1 MNLKLKKGFDINLA
15 GKAKPELAGE
25 IISEI
30 YSFKPTDFNA
40 ITRPKVLVN
49 EGDTVKAGTPI
60 FRDKK
65 NEQVYFCAPVSGEV
79 VSITRGAKRFP
90 EEFKILADKEIQ
102 YVEFPKY
109 SESDITRLSKEEV
122 LEAMLKSG
130 VWPNLVERPFG
141 LVPNPDNEPRDIFI
155 SAFDTHPLAPDYEF
169 VFKGQ
174 EKYLQAGVTALQKL
188 TKGRIHISI
197 PSGNSS
203 IFKSLTG
210 VQIHQVSG
218 IHPAGNV
225 GVQIH
230 HIAPISRG
238 EHVWTTTPYGL
249 QQIGRLFL
257 DGRYDSSKVIA
268 LAGSEVIEPKY
279 YQIKNG
285 ISIAKLVENKLKD
298 TNSRIVSGNVLTGLK
313 VSKEDI
319 IGFNHNLISVI
330 PEGDDYEFLGWILP
344 TSKKLSFHRAFGLFS
359 FLSPKKE
366 RVLNTNMNGEERA
379 IVQSGVFEQVL
390 PMDIYPVFLL
400 KAILANDF
408 EEMEA
413 LGIYEVLEEDFALCE
428 FVDVS
433 KMEIQRILREGID
446 ALQEA

>member
-25 IISEI
+25 IISET
-30 YSFKPTDFNA
+30 YSFQPTDFNA

-65 NEQVYFCAPVSGEV
+65 NERVQFCAPVSGEIV
-79 VSITRGAKRFP
+79 GIKRGAKRFP

-102 YVEFPKY
+102 YVEFPKH
-109 SESDITRLSKEEV
+109 SESEISRLSKEDV
-122 LEAMLKSG
+122 LETMLESG

-141 LVPNPDNEPRDIFI
+141 LVPNPEHEPRDIFI

-174 EKYLQAGVTALQKL
+174 EKYLQAGVNALQKL
-188 TKGRIHISI
+188 TKGRIHVSI
-197 PSGNSS
+197 PSGSSS

-210 VQIHQVSG
+210 VQIHEVG
-218 IHPAGNV
+218 GVHPAGNV

-238 EHVWTTTPYGL
+238 EHIWTTTPYGL
-249 QQIGRLFL
+249 QQIGRLFV
-257 DGRYDSSKVIA
+257 DGRYDSSKIIA
-268 LAGSEVIEPKY
+268 LAGSEVKNPQY

-298 TNSRIVSGNVLTGLK
+298 SHYRIVSGNVLTGTK
-313 VSKEDI
+313 VSAEGS
-319 IGFNHNLISVI
+319 IGFNHNLVTVI
-330 PEGDDYEFLGWILP
+330 PEGDHHEFLGWILP
-344 TSKKLSFHRAFGLFS
+344 TTNKLSFHRAFGLLS

-379 IVQSGVFEQVL
+379 IVQTGVFEQVL
-390 PMDIYPVFLL
+390 PMDIYPIHLL

-433 KMEIQRILREGID
+433 KMDIQQILRQGMD

>member
-1 MNLKLKKGFDINLA
+1 MNLKLKKGFDIHLA
-15 GKAKPELAGE
+15 GKAKQELGSNVT
-25 IISEI
+25 SET
-30 YSFKPTDFNA
+30 YSFKPTDFKS
-40 ITRPKVLVN
+40 ITRPKVLAN
-49 EGDTVKAGTPI
+49 EGETVKAGTPI

-65 NEQVYFCAPVSGEV
+65 NERVCFCAPVSGELV
-79 VSITRGAKRFP
+79 AVHRGAKRFP
-90 EEFKILADKEIQ
+90 EEFKILADSEIQ

-109 SESDITRLSKEEV
+109 SESEIARLSREEV
-122 LEAMLKSG
+122 EEAILKSG
-130 VWPNLVERPFG
+130 VWPNLIERPFG
-141 LVPNPDNEPRDIFI
+141 LVANPEHEPRDIFI

-197 PSGNSS
+197 PSGSS
-203 IFKSLTG
+203 SLFKSLSG
-210 VQIHQVSG
+210 VQLHEVSG
-218 IHPAGNV
+218 AHPAGNV

-230 HIAPISRG
+230 HIAPINRG
-238 EHVWTTTPYGL
+238 EYIWTTTPYGL
-249 QQIGRLFL
+249 QQIGRLFI
-257 DGRYDSSKVIA
+257 DGRYDASKVIA
-268 LAGSEVIEPKY
+268 VAGSEVVEPKY
-279 YQIKNG
+279 YNIING
-285 ISIAKLVENKLKD
+285 ISIEKLLKGKLKD
-298 TNSRIVSGNVLTGLK
+298 SNYRIVSGNVLTGEK
-313 VSKEDI
+313 VTMENS
-319 IGFNHNLISVI
+319 IGFHHNLISVI

-344 TSKKLSFHRAFGLFS
+344 TARKLSFHRAFGLFS

-390 PMDIYPVFLL
+390 PMDIYPVHLL

-413 LGIYEVLEEDFALCE
+413 LGIYEVIEEDFALCE

-433 KMEIQRILREGID
+433 KMDIQQLLRQGLD
-446 ALQEA
+446 ALQDA

>member
-25 IISEI
+25 IISET

-49 EGDTVKAGTPI
+49 EGDNVKAGTPI

-65 NEQVYFCAPVSGEV
+65 NERVLFCAPVSGEV
-79 VSITRGAKRFP
+79 VAVNRGAKRFP
-90 EEFKILADKEIQ
+90 DEFKILADKEIQ
-102 YVEFPKY
+102 YVEFPKH
-109 SESDITRLSKEEV
+109 SESEISRLSREEV
-122 LEAMLKSG
+122 LEAMLTSG

-174 EKYLQAGVTALQKL
+174 EKYLQAGVNALQKL
-188 TKGRIHISI
+188 TKGRIHVCI
-197 PSGNSS
+197 PSGSSS

-210 VQIHQVSG
+210 VQIHEVG
-218 IHPAGNV
+218 GVHPAGNV

-238 EHVWTTTPYGL
+238 EHVWTSTPYGL
-249 QQIGRLFL
+249 QQIGRLFV
-257 DGRYDSSKVIA
+257 DGRYDSSKIIA
-268 LAGSEVIEPKY
+268 LAGSEVIDPKY

-298 TNSRIVSGNVLTGLK
+298 SHYRIISGNVLTGVK
-313 VSKEDI
+313 VGTEDS

-330 PEGDDYEFLGWILP
+330 PEGDQHEFLGWILP
-344 TSKKLSFHRAFGLFS
+344 TTKKLSFHRAFGLLS
-359 FLSPKKE
+359 FLAPQKE

-379 IVQSGVFEQVL
+379 IVQTGVFEQVL
-390 PMDIYPVFLL
+390 PMDIYPIHLL

-433 KMEIQRILREGID
+433 KMEIQRILREGMD
-446 ALQEA
+446 ALQES